1 MSRFRRSPI
10 LPVALIGLT
19 LLGTASAAPVPTP
32 VIPPIGAIP
41 GAQTAR
47 FKVVV
52 EGAATAAKDFAGGS
66 TAPCVISLQ
75 GRVQETTTYR
85 RGKNVVMEFTRVG
98 AVVLVHRKGRLTDAS
113 LNLKV
118 RTTRTASGSA
128 SRTDVP
134 GAPVTICPALNED
147 LSQGA
152 ECGTPQVVNVR
163 AGLLYEKGHLRLALN
178 GADGL
183 GFTAPDCPT
192 SQIVDGLDGLRFGW
206 PEPPAAGQM
215 RVFIP
220 PAQIFGTAK
229 VKPPRVIVRTFQ
241 VRPTPRRVGPQT
253 FTLPGDIVRLTA
265 TDFGTN
271 RLTIRL
277 IRVR

>member
-10 LPVALIGLT
+10 AIVALAA
-19 LLGTASAAPVPTP
+19 LLAGAGVAAAPPSP
-32 VIPPIGAIP
+32 PGIPPIGSIP

-47 FKVVV
+47 FRVVV
-52 EGAATAAKDFAGGS
+52 EGTATAAKDFAGGS

-98 AVVLVHRKGRLTDAS
+98 PVVLVHRKGRLTDAS

-128 SRTDVP
+128 SRADVP

-152 ECGTPQVVNVR
+152 ECGKPQVVNVR
-163 AGLLYEKGHLRLALN
+163 AGLLYGKGHLRLALN
-178 GADGL
+178 GADAI

-192 SQIVDGLDGLRFGW
+192 SQIVGGLDGLRFGW
-206 PEPPAAGQM
+206 PTPLAFDQM
-215 RVFIP
+215 TVFIP

-253 FTLPGDIVRLTA
+253 FTLPGDIVRLTS